1 MQRGGLSKAR
11 AATYCP
17 LMPTREEILIL
28 GLTAG
33 VLGSLVGGLM
43 LGVGLGLAVNGAHV
57 GWLLVLPA
65 APVSGLIGYALA
77 RKLARQLPK

>member
-1 MQRGGLSKAR
+1 
-11 AATYCP
+11 
-17 LMPTREEILIL
+17 MPTREEILIL

-65 APVSGLIGYALA
+65 APVSGLLGYLLA
-77 RKLARQLPK
+77 RRLARQLPK